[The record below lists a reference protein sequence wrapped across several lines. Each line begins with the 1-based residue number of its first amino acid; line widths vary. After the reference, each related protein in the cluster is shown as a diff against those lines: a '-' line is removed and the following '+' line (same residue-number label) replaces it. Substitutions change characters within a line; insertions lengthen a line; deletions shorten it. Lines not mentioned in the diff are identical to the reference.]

1 MCVRL
6 SWLLSAFET
15 HVKILQSAYHIIT
28 CMSLSEHGDCLV
40 QRPCL
45 FLLLHHCIIV
55 TERRTD
61 WSIDWS
67 IDSSMFAVFV
77 PEVCVDF
84 LTPVWVWIYGPLCH
98 RLKDTNVIVSCYH
111 AATTTTAAR
120 PFMTT
125 GGVCLLFVCSS
136 CPMIGRVTR
145 SRPVLQRTDFAGRSR
160 STDNRRHLTN
170 ISAINSANP
179 ATWTRW
185 TSRQEEGR
193 QTGWNE
199 TGKTLLCRRGAK
211 QNNRPAAMFEMKCKL
226 VGFNDW

>member
-1 MCVRL
+1 VTAL
-6 SWLLSAFET
+6 FSD
-15 HVKILQSAYHIIT
+15 HVSFFYCIIA
-28 CMSLSEHGDCLV
+28 S
-40 QRPCL
+40 
-45 FLLLHHCIIV
+45 LLLNEELID
-55 TERRTD
+55 RLTD
-61 WSIDWS
+61 RLIHRCSLFSYRKCVSIFWRQFGCEF
-67 IDSSMFAVFV
+67 M
-77 PEVCVDF
+77 
-84 LTPVWVWIYGPLCH
+84 GH

-193 QTGWNE
+193 QTG
-199 TGKTLLCRRGAK
+199 
-211 QNNRPAAMFEMKCKL
+211 
-226 VGFNDW
+226 